1 MDAYGEPKRIKTTQ
15 DPLLHN
21 VYLGGDK
28 DEDKYP
34 TNTSVDSVKPAL
46 SPTMERDH
54 SSSNMTVNNEIG
66 HNTYIP
72 TVVVSSEGA
81 KKEEPTQDPLLNG
94 TYPGWS
100 NKVEYSTNANRDDI
114 LLGVTR
120 SHGNEH
126 STTAEFYNDK
136 TKYEDSTHSA
146 LSPADP
152 GWGREDKYPTNTTR
166 DEVLHGFILTNES
179 EHEDESSHTAV
190 TSKDGIIYEDSTH
203 NSLPPHNQ
211 PGWGREDKYHTNTSR
226 DSVLHELSPPNE
238 NEDESNT
245 AVVSSNGATHED
257 STQDPLLH
265 NVHPGWGNED
275 KYLTN
280 TSRDDV
286 LPGIIPPSETE
297 HKNESSHTAVVS
309 DDGTKHEDSTK
320 DQLATGIQL
329 EKDNED
335 KYPTNNINDN
345 VMPGVFPDF
354 ESGHGRE
361 PASTATSFTS
371 NERSGRK
378 VQLEPITPGSQPR
391 SAQIPEWLI
400 VVAALLVLA
409 LVLAVCIAVN
419 SRTRCG
425 QRRKLVINDG
435 KGSVSDKK
443 MSGVNGE
450 ASKSQE
456 MVHLVHQE
464 QPDNQKG
471 SCDEFLT
478 KDETQNEQEADMKT
492 GV

>member
-179 EHEDESSHTAV
+179 EHED
-190 TSKDGIIYEDSTH
+190 
-203 NSLPPHNQ
+203 
-211 PGWGREDKYHTNTSR
+211 
-226 DSVLHELSPPNE
+226 
-238 NEDESNT
+238 
-245 AVVSSNGATHED
+245 
-257 STQDPLLH
+257 
-265 NVHPGWGNED
+265 
-275 KYLTN
+275 
-280 TSRDDV
+280 
-286 LPGIIPPSETE
+286 
-297 HKNESSHTAVVS
+297 ESSHTAVVS